1 MEIVNPMYDASFKYL
16 VEDPEC
22 ARTFLGELLRMNILH
37 CELLHNE
44 IVTEGLSDSFSGIL
58 KMDFK
63 ALVQTAQ
70 GNQWLVII
78 EVQKAQRS
86 NDLLRFRQYLGHQY
100 TNKNNTY
107 AGAEGVSIPLPI
119 VAVYLLGYSIGLNN
133 QVPIIHVLPQCFDYT
148 DGTSLPG
155 NSLFVESL
163 SHEMIIVQT
172 KALRRGRRSQLEE
185 FLSNF
190 EPDSQ
195 LKLEVDPGNFD
206 EKFLPLL
213 KRLEEAG
220 MRKEIIEQ
228 MQRENLIKEEWEAL
242 KRDKETAE
250 LKLEKALQEK
260 ELAQQEKEKERL
272 EKEKERKEKELAQ
285 QEKDKE
291 RLEKE
296 LALQEKEKI
305 QKVLITYLL
314 TSGVSI
320 TDIAAQLNISE
331 SEIVRLMQ

>member
-1 MEIVNPMYDASFKYL
+1 
-16 VEDPEC
+16 
-22 ARTFLGELLRMNILH
+22 
-37 CELLHNE
+37 
-44 IVTEGLSDSFSGIL
+44 
-58 KMDFK
+58 
-63 ALVQTAQ
+63 
-70 GNQWLVII
+70 
-78 EVQKAQRS
+78 
-86 NDLLRFRQYLGHQY
+86 
-100 TNKNNTY
+100 
-107 AGAEGVSIPLPI
+107 
-119 VAVYLLGYSIGLNN
+119 
-133 QVPIIHVLPQCFDYT
+133 
-148 DGTSLPG
+148 
-155 NSLFVESL
+155 
-163 SHEMIIVQT
+163 
-172 KALRRGRRSQLEE
+172 
-185 FLSNF
+185 
-190 EPDSQ
+190 
-195 LKLEVDPGNFD
+195 
-206 EKFLPLL
+206 
-213 KRLEEAG
+213 
-220 MRKEIIEQ
+220 

>member
-100 TNKNNTY
+100 TNKAHAY
-107 AGAEGVSIPLPI
+107 SGAEGVSIPLPI

-148 DGTSLPG
+148 DGTSISG
-155 NSLFVESL
+155 KSLFVESL

-250 LKLEKALQEK
+250 LELKKERQEKEKALQEK
-260 ELAQQEKEKERL
+260 ELAQQEKEKERQ
-272 EKEKERKEKELAQ
+272 ER
-285 QEKDKE
+285 
-291 RLEKE
+291 
-296 LALQEKEKI
+296 EKI
-305 QKVLITYLL
+305 QKVLITHLL
-314 TSGVSI
+314 SSGVSI
-320 TDIAAQLNISE
+320 KEIATQLNIPE
-331 SEIVRLMQ
+331 SEIQRWLE